1 MKFYPDKCK
10 VLTITNNRKIIR
22 SDYKIHNMCLEKVEH
37 AKYLGVYIDKKL
49 LWKYH
54 VSSITTK
61 ANHCR
66 HFLINL

>member
-49 LWKYH
+49 L
-54 VSSITTK
+54 
-61 ANHCR
+61 
-66 HFLINL
+66 